1 MEVTT
6 KAFKRCDVVEVS
18 GRIDSRTAP
27 QLSDAV
33 SKIIDAGRFRIVLDL
48 EETNFVSSAGLRVFL
63 DAQKTC
69 KRWNRGHVVL
79 CSVPDQIHNAL
90 DMVGFLP
97 LFEIFDD
104 LTEAVGSF

>member
-1 MEVTT
+1 MQVTT
-6 KAFKRCDVVEVS
+6 KGYKRCDVVKVS

-27 QLSDAV
+27 QLADAT
-33 SKIIDAGRFRIVLDL
+33 SKIIDAGRFRIVIDL
-48 EETNFVSSAGLRVFL
+48 EGTDFVSSAGLRVFL
-63 DAQKTC
+63 DAQKSC
-69 KRWNRGHVVL
+69 KRWNRGQVVL

-104 LTEAVGSF
+104 VTEAVGSF